1 MCSSLYQAQIA
12 ECGAKS
18 EGRENKEEE
27 RQTEREG
34 FNRRFMHVFILKRT
48 EGTCSFKAN
57 KSCGNITKTYFRHYG
72 SKRFFSLYCL
82 LRILS
87 VRFQVEQMWDLIF
100 SHLSN
105 QGNGPSS
112 VHKNCQNKPIMGY
125 TRIWYTLPNPD
136 FAKKYHR
143 RSFALTPRPN
153 PLADF
158 PAHLSL
164 RRTIWTPGTGI
175 WTPGTGKCLT
185 NPLSA

>member
-18 EGRENKEEE
+18 ECRENKEEE

-57 KSCGNITKTYFRHYG
+57 KSCGNITKTYFSTLRLKTILFANNIPY
-72 SKRFFSLYCL
+72 SPCCL

-100 SHLSN
+100 NHLSN

-112 VHKNCQNKPIMGY
+112 VHKNCQNKPIIGY
-125 TRIWYTLPNPD
+125 TRIWYTLLNPA

-143 RSFALTPRPN
+143 RSFALTPRPH

-164 RRTIWTPGTGI
+164 RRTI
-175 WTPGTGKCLT
+175 
-185 NPLSA
+185 